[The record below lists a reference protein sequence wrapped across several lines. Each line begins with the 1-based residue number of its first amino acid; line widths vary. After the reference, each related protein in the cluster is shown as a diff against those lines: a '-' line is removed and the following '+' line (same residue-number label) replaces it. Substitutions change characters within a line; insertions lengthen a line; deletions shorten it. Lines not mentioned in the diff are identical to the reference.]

1 VIKREAAMDDIL
13 ASRSSA
19 VEPYKPGE
27 QDQSEF
33 SGERK
38 QSKQGRAK
46 TSPEPP
52 KVDVD
57 SGEEHKLD
65 ERA

>member
-1 VIKREAAMDDIL
+1 MDDIL

-19 VEPYKPGE
+19 VEPYKPGQQNQPE
-27 QDQSEF
+27 S

-38 QSKQGRAK
+38 HGKPKRAK
-46 TSPEPP
+46 SELAPP
-52 KVDVD
+52 NVEMD
-57 SGEEHKLD
+57 SEEQHKLD